1 MPISVLLVQPPP
13 ALHAAILE
21 RLTGMEGLSVVGT
34 TVAPV
39 ETLVAIKSLAP
50 DLVIMGMADR
60 ELPVLASSIV
70 EEFCDV
76 AVLAVSGDGR
86 YALLYEM
93 TPRLV
98 AMADFSME
106 HLGDIIKRAVGAE
119 VG

>member
-13 ALHAAILE
+13 ELHAAIVE
-21 RLTGMEGLSVVGT
+21 RLSGTDGLSVVGT
-34 TVAPV
+34 TSGPV
-39 ETLVAIKSLAP
+39 ETLLAVKSLRP

-60 ELPVLASSIV
+60 EPPALASSLI

-76 AVLAVSGDGR
+76 VVLAVAKDGR
-86 YALLYEM
+86 YALLCEM

-98 AMADFSME
+98 ALADFSVE